1 VQTGVGPKGMTH
13 KTSRENQRVV
23 FTGGNGSVHGNTV
36 AMGAEVQKRKTNK
49 GVQNQTRGFQE
60 ITKYLMLGC

>member
-1 VQTGVGPKGMTH
+1 MIMLVQTGVGLKGMTH

-36 AMGAEVQKRKTNK
+36 AIRAEVQNERQAKGYRIKRE
-49 GVQNQTRGFQE
+49 VFRRSQNS
-60 ITKYLMLGC
+60 